1 MKSVK
6 DIKLYDI
13 PRVKTM
19 REMLELAAN
28 ESGSTAAFMYR
39 EGKNIVSHTYSEFA
53 ETTYALGTALIDLG
67 FGESHTAVI
76 GENSYPWICVYLTVL
91 QSSGVFVPVDK
102 ELPAEDIFNVLHH
115 SDSEIVFCSEKYEK
129 IFRENRDKIP
139 FIKKIICFAATDDD
153 GDFLSYS
160 KLVER
165 GRQLRESGDRSFD
178 SAGTGEYDLKM
189 LVYTSGTTG
198 MSKGVMLSEHNLAA
212 LVSFGPTVSD
222 VRTKCLSVLPY
233 HHTYEAVAGI
243 LVGLHRRATIC
254 INSQLTQVLKNLQ
267 VFKPDYIYLVPAFVE
282 LFYKKIWQ
290 TAKKEGKEKGLKFL
304 IALSNALRKIG
315 IDKRRK
321 FFSSIHESFGG
332 NLIKIVC
339 GGAPVR
345 PELGDFFDSIGI
357 NLINGY
363 GISEC
368 SPLVSAN
375 REEINDCS
383 TVGIVIPCCKVK
395 FINKTDDGEG
405 EICVK
410 GDTVMMGYY
419 KMPEL
424 TAEVLKDGWFMTGDY
439 GKMNENGLLMITGRK
454 KNLIVLSNGK
464 NIFPEELENYIQS
477 IPYVKEVIVSGERD
491 KDGSE
496 IGLCAEVY
504 PDPEMLP
511 ENLPETLR
519 TDIDRV
525 TEALPIY
532 KRITSIKIRDTEF
545 EKTTSNKIKRKY

>member
-1 MKSVK
+1 M
-6 DIKLYDI
+6 
-13 PRVKTM
+13 
-19 REMLELAAN
+19 
-28 ESGSTAAFMYR
+28 
-39 EGKNIVSHTYSEFA
+39 
-53 ETTYALGTALIDLG
+53 
-67 FGESHTAVI
+67 
-76 GENSYPWICVYLTVL
+76 
-91 QSSGVFVPVDK
+91 
-102 ELPAEDIFNVLHH
+102 
-115 SDSEIVFCSEKYEK
+115 
-129 IFRENRDKIP
+129 
-139 FIKKIICFAATDDD
+139 
-153 GDFLSYS
+153 
-160 KLVER
+160 
-165 GRQLRESGDRSFD
+165 
-178 SAGTGEYDLKM
+178 
-189 LVYTSGTTG
+189 
-198 MSKGVMLSEHNLAA
+198 
-212 LVSFGPTVSD
+212 
-222 VRTKCLSVLPY
+222 
-233 HHTYEAVAGI
+233 
-243 LVGLHRRATIC
+243 
-254 INSQLTQVLKNLQ
+254 
-267 VFKPDYIYLVPAFVE
+267 
-282 LFYKKIWQ
+282 
-290 TAKKEGKEKGLKFL
+290 
-304 IALSNALRKIG
+304 SNALRKIG

-383 TVGIVIPCCKVK
+383 TVGVVIPCCEVK

>member
-6 DIKLYDI
+6 DVKLYDI
-13 PRVKTM
+13 PVVKTI
-19 REMLELAAN
+19 REMLSLAVKEAGDK
-28 ESGSTAAFMYR
+28 EAFMYKN
-39 EGKNIVSHTYSEFA
+39 GKDIVSHTYSGFA
-53 ETTYALGTALIDLG
+53 ETTYNLGTALIDLG
-67 FGESHTAVI
+67 FGSSHIAAI
-76 GENSYPWICVYLTVL
+76 GENSYPWVCVYLTVL

-102 ELPAEDIFNVLHH
+102 ELPPDDIFNVLGH
-115 SDSEIVFCSEKYEK
+115 SDSEVVFCSEKYEK
-129 IFRENRDKIP
+129 IFRENREKLP
-139 FIKKIICFAATDDD
+139 FIKRFICFAATEDD

-160 KLVER
+160 KLIEK
-165 GRQLRESGDRSFD
+165 GKILRDNGNNSFD
-178 SAGTGEYDLKM
+178 SAGTDEYALKM

-198 MSKGVMLSEHNLAA
+198 MSKGVMLSEHNLAS
-212 LVSFGPTVSD
+212 LVSYGPTVSD
-222 VRTKCLSVLPY
+222 VLTRCLSVLPY
-233 HHTYEAVAGI
+233 HHTYEAVAGL
-243 LVGLHRRATIC
+243 LVGLHRHATIC
-254 INSQLTQVLKNLQ
+254 INSSLTQVLKNLQ

-290 TAKKEGKEKGLKFL
+290 NAKKQGKDKGLKFL
-304 IALSNALRKIG
+304 IGFSNILRKTG
-315 IDKRRK
+315 IDKRKK

-332 NLIKIVC
+332 NLTKIVC

-383 TVGIVIPCCKVK
+383 TVGIVVPCCEVK
-395 FINKTDDGEG
+395 FINKTDDGDG

-410 GDTVMMGYY
+410 GDTVMLGYY

-424 TAEVLKDGWFMTGDY
+424 TDEVIKDGWFMTGDY
-439 GKMNENGLLMITGRK
+439 GRMNKNGLLMITGRK

-464 NIFPEELENYIQS
+464 NVFPEELENYIQS
-477 IPYVKEVIVSGERD
+477 IPYVKEVIVSAEKD
-491 KDGSE
+491 SDGSE
-496 IGLCAEVY
+496 TGLCAEVY
-504 PDPEMLP
+504 PDPDMLP
-511 ENLPETLR
+511 ENISEQLRADINEVTSELP
-519 TDIDRV
+519 V
-525 TEALPIY
+525 Y
-532 KRITSIKIRDTEF
+532 KRITNIKIRSSEF